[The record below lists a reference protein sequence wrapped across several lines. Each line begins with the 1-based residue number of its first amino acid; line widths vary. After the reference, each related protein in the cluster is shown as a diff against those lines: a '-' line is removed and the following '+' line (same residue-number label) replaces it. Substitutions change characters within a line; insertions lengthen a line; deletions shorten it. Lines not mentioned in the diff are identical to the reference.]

1 MSGALLRTEH
11 VAKSFEATKERPSDE
26 GRRRLQAP
34 RRGAEGNS

>member
-1 MSGALLRTEH
+1 MSEPAGRGVAWTEER
-11 VAKSFEATKERPSDE
+11 EATKERPSDE